1 MSSTRDS
8 FTGLREEAGV
18 VGMLKVQLKE
28 SQEMVQ
34 DLQKL
39 VAINREAIS
48 LFADSN
54 PSSKDALVKNLRAE
68 NTLLYSALK
77 RAIEGQ
83 SKLEQRV
90 DEVNSDW
97 TV

>member
-8 FTGLREEAGV
+8 YSGPREEQGMI
-18 VGMLKVQLKE
+18 GMLKVQLKE

-48 LFADSN
+48 LFADTN
-54 PSSKDALVKNLRAE
+54 PSSKDNIVKNLRSE
-68 NTLLYSALK
+68 NTLLFGALR
-77 RAIEGQ
+77 RAIEG
-83 SKLEQRV
+83 
-90 DEVNSDW
+90 
-97 TV
+97 